1 MSTSILSTLAP
12 SVTGINYL
20 PLSRLSRNS
29 GEALQVCLPS
39 SCDPTMRLN
48 NMYIV
53 LTGDLGHFICLSG
66 IAVLYFLFLSF
77 SIYCLALAFEHYRQ
91 VYIVHSGMQDES
103 LQVTISKLPQGSL
116 TCTGGDFPCTGDI
129 QLTSRS
135 EGRCTYLASSLQMTL
150 EKVCSVTEIFSPRA
164 GIEPGTSSTRG
175 KCLTTELPRF
185 RIQGNLQSEIT
196 TLTVEEE
203 KDLYHVLFFHAKL
216 L

>member
-1 MSTSILSTLAP
+1 MVWLTSLPTTSNSMTPVREVPNVYISLMQPKMSTSILSTLAP

-29 GEALQVCLPS
+29 GEAFQVCLPS

-103 LQVTISKLPQGSL
+103 LQVTISKLP
-116 TCTGGDFPCTGDI
+116 
-129 QLTSRS
+129 
-135 EGRCTYLASSLQMTL
+135 
-150 EKVCSVTEIFSPRA
+150 
-164 GIEPGTSSTRG
+164 
-175 KCLTTELPRF
+175 
-185 RIQGNLQSEIT
+185 
-196 TLTVEEE
+196 
-203 KDLYHVLFFHAKL
+203 
-216 L
+216 